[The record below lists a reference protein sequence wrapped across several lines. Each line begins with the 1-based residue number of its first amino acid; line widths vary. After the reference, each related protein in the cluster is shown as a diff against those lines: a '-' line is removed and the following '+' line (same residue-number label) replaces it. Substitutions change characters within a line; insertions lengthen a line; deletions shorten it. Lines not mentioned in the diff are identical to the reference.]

1 MEKPT
6 ALKGINF
13 KSNPAGEIYIG
24 IHLSTLLSEITESQN
39 KNGWVNLKIVPYH
52 KPSAKGY
59 SHKAI
64 LNERKTMEGNTD
76 KAAKVLTSN

>member
-1 MEKPT
+1 MDNIT

-13 KSNPAGEIYIG
+13 KQNPAGEIYIG
-24 IHLSTLLSEITESQN
+24 IHLPTFLSEVSEN